1 MNRSNDRLDERIV
14 RHLARHWQRDTAA
27 DEAVAANVLKAL
39 NAPLPRQRHSLFDRW
54 PSLLLTRDF
63 APAWP
68 RLAAL
73 ACIALFGCVVGLA
86 APTMQRSALA
96 SVRIADADGSALAFD
111 TEPMTGARP

>member
-1 MNRSNDRLDERIV
+1 MNRNDDRLDERI
-14 RHLARHWQRDTAA
+14 ARYWQRGRTA
-27 DEAVAANVLKAL
+27 DEAVAAKVLASL

-54 PSLLLTRDF
+54 PSLLLNRDY

-68 RLAAL
+68 RVAAL

-111 TEPMTGARP
+111 TEPLTGARP

>member
-1 MNRSNDRLDERIV
+1 MNRSDHRLDELIV

-27 DEAVAANVLKAL
+27 DETVAANVLKAL
-39 NAPLPRQRHSLFDRW
+39 DAPLPRQRHSLFDHW
-54 PSLLLTRDF
+54 PSLLLNRDY

-73 ACIALFGCVVGLA
+73 AFVALFGCVVGLA
-86 APTMQRSALA
+86 APNVQRSAIA

-111 TEPMTGARP
+111 TEPLTGARP